1 MTSNTSDSN
10 PNDDSNQNDQ
20 SIGDFAAIKTSIAN
34 GDIDEVKA
42 RLDGK
47 SLKSLEKDYL
57 IDLAKLSGNSDIV
70 DTLEAMPESDS

>member
-1 MTSNTSDSN
+1 MTSNTSDGN

-47 SLKSLEKDYL
+47 SINSLEKGYL

-70 DTLEAMPESDS
+70 DMLEALPESK

>member
-10 PNDDSNQNDQ
+10 PNGNQNDQ

-34 GDIDEVKA
+34 GDIDEVKS

-70 DTLEAMPESDS
+70 DILEAMPEAK

>member
-10 PNDDSNQNDQ
+10 PNYDSKQNDQ

-70 DTLEAMPESDS
+70 DTLEAMPEAK

>member
-70 DTLEAMPESDS
+70 DTLEAMSESDS

>member
-1 MTSNTSDSN
+1 MTFNTSDSN
-10 PNDDSNQNDQ
+10 PNNESNQNDQ

-57 IDLAKLSGNSDIV
+57 VDLAKLSGNSDIV
-70 DTLEAMPESDS
+70 DTLEAMPEAK

>member
-1 MTSNTSDSN
+1 MTSNTSDSD
-10 PNDDSNQNDQ
+10 PNYDSNQNDQ

-42 RLDGK
+42 RLDVK

-57 IDLAKLSGNSDIV
+57 IDLAKLSGNRDIV
-70 DTLEAMPESDS
+70 DMLEALPEAK

>member
-10 PNDDSNQNDQ
+10 PNYDSNQNDQ

-70 DTLEAMPESDS
+70 DTLEAMPEAK

>member
-1 MTSNTSDSN
+1 MTSNTS
-10 PNDDSNQNDQ
+10 DSNQNDQ

-57 IDLAKLSGNSDIV
+57 IDLAKLSSNSDIV
-70 DTLEAMPESDS
+70 DTLEAMPEAK

>member
-70 DTLEAMPESDS
+70 DTLEAMPEAK

>member
-70 DTLEAMPESDS
+70 DTLKAIPEAK

>member
-10 PNDDSNQNDQ
+10 QHDQ

-57 IDLAKLSGNSDIV
+57 IDLAKLSSNSDVV
-70 DTLEAMPESDS
+70 DTLEAMPEAK

>member
-1 MTSNTSDSN
+1 MTFNTSDSN
-10 PNDDSNQNDQ
+10 PNNESNQNDQ

-70 DTLEAMPESDS
+70 DTLKAIPEAK

>member
-10 PNDDSNQNDQ
+10 SNYDSNQNDQ

-57 IDLAKLSGNSDIV
+57 VDLAKLSGNSDIV
-70 DTLEAMPESDS
+70 DTLEAMPEAK